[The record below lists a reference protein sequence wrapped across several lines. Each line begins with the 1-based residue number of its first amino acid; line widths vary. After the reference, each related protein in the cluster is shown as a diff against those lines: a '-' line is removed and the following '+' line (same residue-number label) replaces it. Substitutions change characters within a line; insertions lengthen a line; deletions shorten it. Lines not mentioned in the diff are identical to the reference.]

1 MRFVC
6 MLAAALAAGGTF
18 LLTPVPVSSENLKS
32 TAHERDVHSFAR
44 PTEARVTH
52 VALDLAADFKT
63 HRLSGTAALTIHA
76 NPSAREIVLDT
87 RELTID
93 AVTDGEGRP
102 LAHELA
108 RADPILGRALHVT
121 LPDDRHRIVVR
132 YATSGTAA
140 ALQWLTPAQTA
151 GGKEP

>member
-1 MRFVC
+1 MRFA
-6 MLAAALAAGGTF
+6 LGLTAALAVAAASYAPSTVT
-18 LLTPVPVSSENLKS
+18 LQNVTPS
-32 TAHERDVHSFAR
+32 AHERDVHSFAR

-63 HRLSGTAALTIHA
+63 HRLSGTVVLTIHA
-76 NPSAREIVLDT
+76 NPFVREIVLDM

-121 LPDDRHRIVVR
+121 LFDDRHRIVVR

-140 ALQWLTPAQTA
+140 ALQWLTPVQT
-151 GGKEP
+151 